1 MTRAGKVVYG
11 WMLEQFMLEWRE
23 RGGGEEGGG
32 GRYTEIQFCLWSTGF
47 EFKLD
52 IDKNM

>member
-1 MTRAGKVVYG
+1 LDVGAVYAGI
-11 WMLEQFMLEWRE
+11 E
-23 RGGGEEGGG
+23 RVRGEG